1 MDNKQHTYFVSR
13 LFMVNEQ
20 HNFFLTHDELFK
32 LSMDIGYQVP
42 NNMDFFFYNV
52 CAFEFVEVKIHL
64 MITLLAWG

>member
-1 MDNKQHTYFVSR
+1 
-13 LFMVNEQ
+13 MVNEQ

-64 MITLLAWG
+64 MITLLA